1 LVALDQN
8 IDNRDCALESGVPRC
23 STQQGGAAAP
33 ERYATP
39 SSSSDHRRAPVWA
52 AAAAA
57 VRLHATIS
65 AGSSSEAIRRN
76 NASES
81 SCEPPRGGNVCDRFK
96 QATVIEPVDPPQRC
110 ELHRLQ
116 AAPRAGPADQL
127 GLVQPDDRFGQR
139 VVVGI
144 ADTAHRGLESR
155 LLEPLG
161 VSNRKVLGEFN

>member
-1 LVALDQN
+1 MVALDQN
-8 IDNRDCALESGVPRC
+8 IDKRDCALESGVPRC

-39 SSSSDHRRAPVWA
+39 SSSSAHRRAPVW

-81 SCEPPRGGNVCDRFK
+81 SCEPPRLLRRPFALSHAGTADWVAARQYAASFSAGGMFPIGEYSEMDEDLREFK
-96 QATVIEPVDPPQRC
+96 P
-110 ELHRLQ
+110 
-116 AAPRAGPADQL
+116 
-127 GLVQPDDRFGQR
+127 
-139 VVVGI
+139 
-144 ADTAHRGLESR
+144 SWW
-155 LLEPLG
+155 LLW
-161 VSNRKVLGEFN
+161 FAC